1 MSNLHSNNTHIV
13 NMTLQSFWHAALAVS
28 SLPYV
33 TSFGLLGRAAFARP
47 HVILEGPDGVGKTT
61 LVEHVKYHEK
71 YLVEKDF
78 RYKFVKEPYGFD
90 PDTMDVDSMDRT
102 ALRAMFKQDRA
113 DFWYGRRASVGD
125 FYFMDRSSLSMA
137 VYNEVPVKECIE
149 GQDFWYPLADR
160 KTWVVFVFTSG
171 RNDMLSYNY
180 MKVSREA
187 SELGLNVLNIALT
200 PNAKVESVVKQSRR
214 KEMTDG

>member
-1 MSNLHSNNTHIV
+1 MNNLPIV
-13 NMTLQSFWHAALAVS
+13 NMTLQSFWHAALVVS

-33 TSFGLLGRAAFARP
+33 TSFGLLGRSAFARP

-90 PDTMDVDSMDRT
+90 PDTMDIKSMDR
-102 ALRAMFKQDRA
+102 ADLRKMFKQDRA
-113 DFWYGRRASVGD
+113 GFWANRRASVGD
-125 FYFMDRSSLSMA
+125 FYFMDRSSISMA
-137 VYNEVPVKECIE
+137 VYNEVTVKECIE

-180 MKVSREA
+180 MKASRETA
-187 SELGLNVLNIALT
+187 EMGVNVLNIAML
-200 PNAKVESVVKQSRR
+200 PDSKVESVVKQSKRR
-214 KEMTDG
+214 DMTDG